1 MTSLLILD
9 DDPDCGALIAKFA
22 ARLGKSAAYFS
33 DPTAFVAAAIAGGR
47 DVDVIV
53 DMQMPR
59 LDGID
64 VIEQLF
70 EKNFDG
76 RIFLMSGGGRSM
88 LEAGRR
94 VLGGSE
100 GLISGVLPKPFGQND
115 LKRLLEGEGKVR
127 PTLWETPVFS
137 KADPEPQFDVDSLFE
152 NLCPAFQPKI
162 AAGSRRIVGYEV
174 LARLDKADGSALGA
188 EELLGRLKMA
198 GRSDDATWQ
207 LSRKAIDWS
216 IENLASD
223 QSLAINFEPDT
234 ISNID
239 LVDQVCAYA
248 LDSGLEPEQFVFEI
262 TEHQNLPR
270 RLDILRKITKLRTK
284 GFGVAIDD
292 FGVGFSSLQQLSSFP
307 FSEIKIDREFVS
319 RMLEDPIAL
328 SVVRAAIQM
337 GSSAGMSCT
346 AEGVE
351 DEETA
356 LALEAMGCSALQGFW
371 VSKPLMSEEA
381 SAFAMSYQPPAN
393 VCEAEQGDG
402 GPDKAAG
409 GYHVAI
415 VDDEAAVRQTL
426 VRGLSRLGFSCRPF
440 CSGKDFLESL
450 ESEHFDC
457 CLLDFRMPQIDG
469 LDTLKAI
476 PSNHRGMPVLI
487 FTSHADLK
495 LAVDVMSEGAVDLIE
510 KPSTMKAIAER
521 INERVIASR
530 GLRFKLRLATES
542 KKSLENLTPREREVA
557 ALTAEGKSSK
567 EVALVLGLSHRTVE
581 VHRANI
587 LKKTNTRNA
596 TELTRLYEQASFS
609 D

>member
-9 DDPDCGALIAKFA
+9 DDPECGALIAKFA
-22 ARLGKSAAYFS
+22 ARLGRSAAYFS
-33 DPTAFVAAAIAGGR
+33 DPSAFIVAAIAGGGV
-47 DVDVIV
+47 VDVIV
-53 DMQMPR
+53 DMQMPE

-70 EKNFDG
+70 EKKFDG
-76 RIFLMSGGGRSM
+76 RIFLMSGRGRSM

-94 VLGGSE
+94 VLRGNE
-100 GLISGVLPKPFGQND
+100 GLICGVLPKPFGQSD
-115 LKRLLEGEGKVR
+115 LKRILEGEEQVGPVQ
-127 PTLWETPVFS
+127 WETLVSS
-137 KADPEPQFDVDSLFE
+137 KSDPEPQYGVDFLVE
-152 NLCPAFQPKI
+152 NIRPAFQPKI
-162 AAGSRRIVGYEV
+162 AAGNRRIVGYEV
-174 LARLDKADGSALGA
+174 LARVDTGDGITLGA
-188 EELLGRLKMA
+188 EELLSRLKMA
-198 GRSDDATWQ
+198 GGVDNATWC
-207 LSRKAIDWS
+207 LSQKAIDWS
-216 IENLASD
+216 IENLAPD
-223 QSLAINFEPDT
+223 QCLAVNIEPET

-239 LVDQVCAYA
+239 LIDQICAYTLKA
-248 LDSGLEPEQFVFEI
+248 GLEPGQFVFEI

-292 FGVGFSSLQQLSSFP
+292 FGVGFSSLQQFSSFP

-319 RMLEDPIAL
+319 KMLEDPIAL

-371 VSKPLMSEEA
+371 VSKPLMPEEA
-381 SAFAMSYQPPAN
+381 AAFAKSYQLQGN
-393 VCEAEQGDG
+393 FCEADQEDTRHDNG
-402 GPDKAAG
+402 AG
-409 GYHVAI
+409 RYHIAI

-450 ESEHFDC
+450 ESDYFDC

-542 KKSLENLTPREREVA
+542 KKSLESLTPREREVA

-596 TELTRLYEQASFS
+596 TELARLYEQSSFS